1 MTEDRMKTNPRITT
15 CEDLEIIVGQ
25 QNELING
32 MADLVRAM
40 DLRVRTVDSLLTR
53 LTEIVAVHHEIF
65 VRQGICKPT
74 GGEYASGQKTN

>member
-1 MTEDRMKTNPRITT
+1 MTKIHDVD
-15 CEDLEIIVGQ
+15 DLEK
-25 QNELING
+25 LI
-32 MADLVRAM
+32 DRQ
-40 DLRVRTVDSLLTR
+40 DEKIRTLDSLLTR